1 MTITTSYKIF
11 FPWEEYETMLKFEQE
26 HPAYKKI
33 GEDSLGAVYE
43 YRYSY
48 MVNLGEE
55 DGKCII
61 SME

>member
-11 FPWEEYETMLKFEQE
+11 FPWEEYETQLKFEQE
-26 HPAYKKI
+26 HPAYKKL
-33 GEDSLGAVYE
+33 GEDSLGTTYE

-61 SME
+61 SMD